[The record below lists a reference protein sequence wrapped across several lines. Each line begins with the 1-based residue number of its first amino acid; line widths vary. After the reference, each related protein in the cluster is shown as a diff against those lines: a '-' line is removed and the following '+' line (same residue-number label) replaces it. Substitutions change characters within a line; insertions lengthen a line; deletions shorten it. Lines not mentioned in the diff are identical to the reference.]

1 MTPSQ
6 TPSGRPVQ
14 VHRVAI
20 RTVGEAASLIARGQV
35 VVPTVTTQHF
45 PNDQIVLIPIRD
57 MPPVPLGLIWCTLH
71 ENARIRA
78 LAKVARSLPP

>member
-1 MTPSQ
+1 MPSQ

-35 VVPTVTTQHF
+35 VVPRVTTQHF